1 MDTRDTGGPAF
12 PSLYV
17 YTDRDGEVSSTS
29 ESGMSLRDFFAA
41 KAMAALICEPIP
53 AAGVTTLR
61 ALVGDCNASGPELAD
76 HFAKAAGM
84 LADAMLKER
93 A

>member
-1 MDTRDTGGPAF
+1 MDTRDTSGPAF
-12 PSLYV
+12 PSSNTPDHGFYA
-17 YTDRDGEVSSTS
+17 E
-29 ESGMSLRDFFAA
+29 GMTLRDYFAA

>member
-1 MDTRDTGGPAF
+1 MDTRDTSGPAF
-12 PSLYV
+12 PV
-17 YTDRDGEVSSTS
+17 YDHHGNGQPFLAATGITMRDY
-29 ESGMSLRDFFAA
+29 FAA
-41 KAMAALICEPIP
+41 KAMVALICEPTP